1 MPTANAASS
10 IESLTALHGAPHDL
24 ARRQGRAKR
33 IIGYGLAGGV
43 AADLLL
49 RTPAIGA
56 NVAVCLLLMVAA
68 VVGLSRR
75 EHGAVLDQQREP
87 VAAAILFALLLLLR
101 DSAML
106 AAWNIA
112 FSLGAL
118 GFAATLAAPEPPAPL
133 GRLRVGTALAHV
145 ARIVPE
151 GIFGAF
157 PFLSGEAPLAVAGHA
172 RHLLAARLVAK
183 AVLVSLVIGGVLV
196 ALLRAGDAVFAES
209 TDALVAWDPATAVL
223 HVTFSAL
230 FTWPLL
236 GWLHRWSSFH
246 ATPATRHFNAPS
258 LDTTAI
264 LVAMNVV
271 FTAFLAVQVRVLF
284 GGQGYVQSVTG
295 LTLAEYAR
303 SGFFAMTG
311 ATAFVLLVLLV
322 LDGTAT
328 RGSLAASPRHRA
340 LGVALVGMVTLLLAS
355 AITRMWIYIQSFGL
369 STDRLYA
376 MVAMLWITIALFGFA
391 ATVLRGR
398 GHAFTGVAVRSGW
411 GVLLALNLA
420 NPDALVTRVNA
431 DRASSGAAFD
441 LAYHSNLGADAVPAF
456 VELLA
461 ESSDSC
467 AVAAEVRS
475 TYGSGTPTS
484 LRGWNVGEA
493 QARSAVRQHE
503 DALRAMTCP
512 VIVPRR

>member
-1 MPTANAASS
+1 MPATATPS
-10 IESLTALHGAPHDL
+10 IESLTARHGAPPDL
-24 ARRQGRAKR
+24 ARRQDRAKR
-33 IIGYGLAGGV
+33 IVGYGVAGGI

-49 RTPAIGA
+49 RTPAVGA
-56 NVAVCLLLMVAA
+56 NVALCLLILVAG

-75 EHGAVLDQQREP
+75 MHGALLDEQREP
-87 VAAAILFALLLLLR
+87 LAAAILFALALLLR

-118 GFAATLAAPEPPAPL
+118 AFAAMLAAPEPPAPL
-133 GRLRVGTALAHV
+133 GRLRVGAAIAHA

-151 GIFGAF
+151 AIFGAF
-157 PFLSGEAPLAVAGHA
+157 PFLHREAPLTVAGHT

-196 ALLRAGDAVFAES
+196 ALLRAGDAVFAQA
-209 TDALVAWDPATAVL
+209 TDSLVAWDPVTAVL

-230 FTWPLL
+230 FAWPIV

-246 ATPATRHFNAPS
+246 ATPALRRFNAPS
-258 LDTTAI
+258 LEATAI
-264 LVAMNVV
+264 LAGMNVV
-271 FTAFLAVQVRVLF
+271 FTAFLGVQVRVLF
-284 GGQGYVQSVTG
+284 GGQAYVQSVTG

-303 SGFFAMTG
+303 SGFFALTA

-328 RGSLAASPRHRA
+328 RGSLAATPRHRT
-340 LGVALVGMVTLLLAS
+340 LGVALVGMVALLLGS
-355 AITRMWIYIQSFGL
+355 AMTRMWIYIQSFGL

-376 MVAMLWITIALFGFA
+376 MVAMLWITMALVGFA

-398 GHAFTGVAVRSGW
+398 GTAFTGVAVRSAW

-420 NPDALVTRVNA
+420 NPDALVTRVNV
-431 DRASSGAAFD
+431 DRARSDAAFD
-441 LAYHSNLGADAVPAF
+441 MTYHASLGADAVPAF
-456 VELLA
+456 VALLA
-461 ESSDSC
+461 ESPDSC
-467 AVAAEVRS
+467 AVTAELRS
-475 TYGSGTPTS
+475 TYGSGTPTR
-484 LRGWNVGEA
+484 LRGWNLGYARARAAVQEHEA
-493 QARSAVRQHE
+493 
-503 DALRAMTCP
+503 ALGLVTCP
-512 VIVPRR
+512 PAPPR